1 MDKKY
6 IAVPGRLESVATDG
20 QIVGASQVY
29 DDDRQKSQ
37 AVVNDEFES
46 EQAYLDNKIS
56 ALQKQDVV
64 PVDTLPA
71 VADADPKKIYRVVGT
86 DSYTDHML
94 NAAGDDFKI
103 LATYSFPGIDEEPTA
118 GSDNLAKSG
127 GVRKV
132 LNNLLKKQGVNVIR
146 GKNIRDTGE
155 FANSSTN
162 GAQIVTCS
170 VISGQMYAITGYTPA
185 ASDRLSYAFYD
196 SEDSFISGG
205 RFNSGTNFEYAD
217 IEIPEGVSTIAVFGI
232 AAVTYKAAAVYAFTT
247 FADEVPTKDNINNV
261 VSSDGI
267 FKAILQK
274 IDGKYA
280 TAIFSNRK
288 INLDGTLSLS
298 SLDQSYVAKY
308 NILPNHQ
315 YMIHGVAPMSAEAL
329 FYAFYDSE
337 DNFISGDNPNSGGSY
352 LMYPDVILDTI
363 PSSAVYIMIFGR
375 NISEENYDGN
385 AILYSIGCEPELQFT
400 EELKKGSAAAIK
412 SGALFNILAK
422 EITPNEVLT
431 KKVINSDGTLG
442 STSTTGSATKV
453 YNNINKDSLLF
464 ISGHIPSSDDKL
476 LCAFYDIYDRFI
488 SGLSISSN
496 ISPTQIVEDVQIK
509 APNDTNT
516 IRVFGIANNIY
527 KEAALKV
534 IGESAT
540 YHTDNITPYSEDLQ
554 KAISTDG
561 TLIDASTS
569 GAVVHKYIVDKTKRY
584 RVCGFSPSSN
594 LFIAFYD
601 SKDNFV
607 GAEHPA
613 KSTAVLEYPLRISEE
628 VEYIRVFGN
637 NTQLPILKIDSNIP
651 EDTLLTPMIFNP
663 QIRRKSAGES
673 IKVLCFGSSWFMDTW
688 WYLNHILGEAWNNV
702 EIHSYYLGS
711 AEFDEWIGMYN
722 NTFLPTESSRNARRC
737 VSINNSDWVMNIK
750 GSDDYTAQ
758 SFRDD
763 FYNDLVSGDWDV
775 IAFQQGARQAPL
787 WVNWVNYKELVSLIK
802 RNCRFDTVIAFNQTW
817 APGVNSVDLSPD
829 PKSVVGQKNWQI
841 KNWYNTKKFM
851 ALSGIYNISP
861 CGDTMW
867 SMRRDETLNLSNDM
881 ADDNLHPNNGLP
893 IYGLAGT
900 FYETFFAPMT
910 GVPFDNIDWLPTT
923 STQKA
928 VVSHST
934 WQSISIEQRERIR
947 KIIKLS
953 LSNRFGF
960 NEFS

>member
-476 LCAFYDIYDRFI
+476 LCAFF
-488 SGLSISSN
+488 
-496 ISPTQIVEDVQIK
+496 QI
-509 APNDTNT
+509 
-516 IRVFGIANNIY
+516 
-527 KEAALKV
+527 
-534 IGESAT
+534 
-540 YHTDNITPYSEDLQ
+540 
-554 KAISTDG
+554 
-561 TLIDASTS
+561 
-569 GAVVHKYIVDKTKRY
+569 
-584 RVCGFSPSSN
+584 
-594 LFIAFYD
+594 
-601 SKDNFV
+601 
-607 GAEHPA
+607 
-613 KSTAVLEYPLRISEE
+613 YPLH
-628 VEYIRVFGN
+628 
-637 NTQLPILKIDSNIP
+637 K
-651 EDTLLTPMIFNP
+651 
-663 QIRRKSAGES
+663 
-673 IKVLCFGSSWFMDTW
+673 
-688 WYLNHILGEAWNNV
+688 
-702 EIHSYYLGS
+702 
-711 AEFDEWIGMYN
+711 
-722 NTFLPTESSRNARRC
+722 
-737 VSINNSDWVMNIK
+737 
-750 GSDDYTAQ
+750 
-758 SFRDD
+758 
-763 FYNDLVSGDWDV
+763 
-775 IAFQQGARQAPL
+775 
-787 WVNWVNYKELVSLIK
+787 
-802 RNCRFDTVIAFNQTW
+802 
-817 APGVNSVDLSPD
+817 
-829 PKSVVGQKNWQI
+829 
-841 KNWYNTKKFM
+841 
-851 ALSGIYNISP
+851 
-861 CGDTMW
+861 
-867 SMRRDETLNLSNDM
+867 
-881 ADDNLHPNNGLP
+881 
-893 IYGLAGT
+893 
-900 FYETFFAPMT
+900 
-910 GVPFDNIDWLPTT
+910 
-923 STQKA
+923 
-928 VVSHST
+928 
-934 WQSISIEQRERIR
+934 
-947 KIIKLS
+947 
-953 LSNRFGF
+953 
-960 NEFS
+960 